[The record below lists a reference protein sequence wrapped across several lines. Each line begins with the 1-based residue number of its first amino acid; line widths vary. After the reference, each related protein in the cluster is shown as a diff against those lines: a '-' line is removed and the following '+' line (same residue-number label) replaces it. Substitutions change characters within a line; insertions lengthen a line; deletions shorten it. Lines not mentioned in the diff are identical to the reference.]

1 MRWTISLMLVLLV
14 QGPALTHPEARR
26 GQPGPPSGLDLR
38 GLSLS
43 IEQRALISELRE
55 ADRQALADIR
65 AGLDAEQR
73 QLQKL
78 LASDATDNQLRQ
90 QFERVDGLRRQ
101 IARLRFDNL
110 LKTRAVLSTEQR
122 ARLANDLERVR

>member
-1 MRWTISLMLVLLV
+1 MRWTISLLLVLLV
-14 QGPALTHPEARR
+14 QGPALAHPDRG

-43 IEQRALISELRE
+43 TEQRALIRELRE
-55 ADRQALADIR
+55 ADRQALAEIKT
-65 AGLDAEQR
+65 GLEAEQR

-110 LKTRAVLSTEQR
+110 LKTRAILSTEQR